1 MILALLSRILIS
13 ERVIGNDRLML
24 FEMQGFFS
32 LYLEKY
38 MTVGL
43 NHLQHGYLSLF
54 LSVFIFEKE
63 QYAT

>member
-32 LYLEKY
+32 LYLEK
-38 MTVGL
+38 VGL

-54 LSVFIFEKE
+54 LPVFIFEKE

>member
-32 LYLEKY
+32 LYLEKIY
-38 MTVGL
+38 DSRVKSLATRLFESILVGF
-43 NHLQHGYLSLF
+43 H
-54 LSVFIFEKE
+54 I
-63 QYAT
+63 